1 RLRSAD
7 LLVRQTRDR
16 LLHAGFSRASGG
28 GICHGRRRLVHAVA
42 FVHRSNQGQNPMSIP
57 LATTPTIRF
66 HISLNVTNLERSV
79 GFYKILFDMPPAK
92 QRADYA
98 KFEPDDPPLV
108 LSLEPNGRSGGG
120 TLNHLGIRLSD
131 PRQLVAV
138 QERLERAGIRS
149 QREEGVECCYARQT
163 KFWVH
168 DPDNTLWELYT
179 LDDDHLDHRGAG
191 QSMDVMTS
199 STLPDE
205 GAIWEHRLGT
215 PVPVHIDACDA
226 SQDEVR
232 LRGSLNVHLTEDEQR
247 CLLAE
252 AKRVLKP
259 NGRLLVRILAGD
271 KTHSAPS
278 LPGKGDPIRYVPAKD
293 DIMALIS
300 NAGLSGIR
308 LLKYDDKP
316 CFVADGVTMR
326 ETHIEAFR
334 Q

>member
-1 RLRSAD
+1 
-7 LLVRQTRDR
+7 
-16 LLHAGFSRASGG
+16 
-28 GICHGRRRLVHAVA
+28 
-42 FVHRSNQGQNPMSIP
+42 MSIS

-66 HISLNVTNLERSV
+66 HISLNVTNLDRSV
-79 GFYKILFDMPPAK
+79 AFYRILFNMPPAK
-92 QRADYA
+92 QRSDYA

-120 TLNHLGIRLSD
+120 TLNHLGIRLPD
-131 PRQLVAV
+131 ARQLVSM
-138 QERLERAGIRS
+138 QERLEKEGIRS

-168 DPDNTLWELYT
+168 DPDNTLWEFYT
-179 LDDDHLDHRGAG
+179 LDNDHLDHRGAG
-191 QSMDVMTS
+191 QSAEVMTS

-205 GAIWEHRLGT
+205 GVVWEHRLGS
-215 PVPVHIDACDA
+215 PVPVHIDVCDA
-226 SQDEVR
+226 TQVEVR
-232 LRGSLNVHLTEDEQR
+232 LRGSFNVPLTEPEQQA
-247 CLLAE
+247 LLAE

-271 KTHSAPS
+271 RTHSAPN
-278 LPGKGDPIRYVPAKD
+278 LPGKGAPIRHVPAKD

-300 NAGLSGIR
+300 KAGLSGIR

-334 Q
+334 K